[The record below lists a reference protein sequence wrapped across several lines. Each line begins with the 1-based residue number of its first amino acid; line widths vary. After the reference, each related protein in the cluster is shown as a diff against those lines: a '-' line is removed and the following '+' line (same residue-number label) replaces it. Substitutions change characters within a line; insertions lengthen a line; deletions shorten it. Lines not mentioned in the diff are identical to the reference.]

1 MFLIHT
7 GSFYS
12 QNCSLCFQLHLSVQM
27 DVSTAFN
34 YLRPITVTVT
44 QNHDVKSVQT
54 LSDVLRSDVL
64 SDDVIQQMHEYI
76 AFPLRLLLKNYA
88 VK

>member
-1 MFLIHT
+1 
-7 GSFYS
+7 
-12 QNCSLCFQLHLSVQM
+12 M

-64 SDDVIQQMHEYI
+64 SDDVVQQMHEYI